1 MDKTQILKAFNDHF
15 MEFVDDVISVFPD
28 NDDVRTVKTSLVTF
42 RKSNPRLILTAFKG
56 SVIDKYRN
64 EIDNGDINFFID
76 KDYKQDVQGVGS
88 SQMILEKIDCLRKP
102 VREMSNTDQ
111 DKVISYIQNLM
122 KLCDMYLQ

>member
-28 NDDVRTVKTSLVTF
+28 NDDIRTVKTSLVTI

-64 EIDNGDINFFID
+64 EIDNGDINFFVD
-76 KDYKQDVQGVGS
+76 KDYKQDVHGVGS

-102 VREMSNTDQ
+102 VREMSKTDQ
-111 DKVISYIQNLM
+111 DKVISYIQNLA
-122 KLCDMYLQ
+122 KLCDMYLK

>member
-28 NDDVRTVKTSLVTF
+28 NDDIRTVKTSLVTF

-76 KDYKQDVQGVGS
+76 KDYNQDVQGVGS

-102 VREMSNTDQ
+102 VREMSKTDQ
-111 DKVISYIQNLM
+111 DKVISYIQNLA
-122 KLCDMYLQ
+122 KLCDMYLS